1 MTATWQDV
9 RSWILQRN
17 PELDEDSLD
26 PETDIIES
34 RIVDS
39 LQFVELVLHIEELR
53 GEMMESMDVDLDAF
67 RTLKDIERNFL
78 LR

>member
-17 PELDEDSLD
+17 PELGEGDLD

-34 RIVDS
+34 QIVDS

-53 GEMMESMDVDLDAF
+53 GEMLESMDVDLDSF
-67 RTLKDIERNFL
+67 RTLKNIEQNFL
-78 LR
+78 LQ